1 MPGGVAVSTPRVA
14 VHDELIAVLSVTFV
28 TGHRG
33 RGIGPSTG
41 TFRSMPTTSDRA
53 IRERTIDVGATL
65 GWYCHGP
72 ADPTTWMNVIGRG
85 IASSGRFVRATLT
98 PDGPGTLQITWQPK
112 TGDDVHIESYGPG
125 GDWLQARAPHMLGHH
140 DSHDHRL
147 HLDPHPKVAAAAR
160 HDSLRIGASGDLYH
174 ELLPTVIEQRITIGE
189 AHRQW
194 SRLCLELGDPAP
206 GPFRRLVLPPDPAVL
221 ARQPSW
227 WFHPLGIERKRAE
240 PLINIARHADKFWT
254 WAQLP
259 PAEAGAML
267 RLIPGIGQ
275 WTVGTVLATA
285 LGDPDAV
292 AVGDFH
298 LKNIVANTL
307 AGEPRATDERM
318 LELLDPYVGQ
328 RGRVV
333 RLLLRNGGS
342 TPKYGPKKRILPMH
356 AW

>member
-1 MPGGVAVSTPRVA
+1 M
-14 VHDELIAVLSVTFV
+14 LIE
-28 TGHRG
+28 
-33 RGIGPSTG
+33 
-41 TFRSMPTTSDRA
+41 RA
-53 IRERTIDVGATL
+53 TRERTIDLGATL

-72 ADPTTWMNVIGRG
+72 SDPTTWMTVIGRG
-85 IASSGRFVRATLT
+85 IASSGDFVRATRT
-98 PDGPGTLQITWQPK
+98 PDGPGTLHIRWQPGQ
-112 TGDDVHIESYGPG
+112 GDEVMIESYGPG
-125 GDWLQARAPHMLGHH
+125 ARWLTAQAPRMLGRH
-140 DSHDHRL
+140 DLVDHAL
-147 HLDPHPKVAAAAR
+147 HLAEHPKVAAAAVR
-160 HDSLRIGASGDLYH
+160 HDMIRFGASGDLYH

-194 SRLCLELGDPAP
+194 ARLCLELGESAP
-206 GPFRRLVLPPDPAVL
+206 GPFNRLLLPPEPRVL
-221 ARQPSW
+221 ARRPSW

-240 PLINIARHADKFWT
+240 PLINIARHADKFWA
-254 WAQLP
+254 WAELP
-259 PAEAGAML
+259 PTEAGDLL

-275 WTVGTVLATA
+275 WTVGSVLGPA

-318 LELLDPYVGQ
+318 LELLEPYAGQ

-333 RLLLRNGGS
+333 RLLMRNGAS
-342 TPKYGPKKRILPMH
+342 TPKFGPKKRILPMH